1 MTGRSRLLVRWV
13 GMATASLGLLIAA
26 RRSVPV
32 PPFWHPGRM
41 PGWWRQCGPV
51 VAAFGVLRALLL
63 LASCYLTA
71 LWTVALVSWHLP
83 HAGWVGFARRAR
95 LPGARLVARSG
106 AGTDRGRGGVGC
118 GARGQPCRRDYS
130 RPADHRR
137 SERGREPSAR
147 TALPGA
153 GSGPSPGPGAGPR
166 ARRWS
171 RPPTAPF
178 VGACHHR
185 RAPTAPCCPRAT
197 PRLCQDPARPRTAPP
212 SGGEA
217 TTPATGPGG
226 ETAAGAPTAGAPT
239 VRAPNHRPPTAGP
252 STSPAAG
259 PPSTRPSTSPPTMG
273 PPTAGPPTA
282 GPRTAGPPTAGPP
295 TAGPPATSPPT
306 TAAVRRAGR
315 APASG
320 AGEHRARSWMVR
332 PGDSLW
338 TIAATALTA
347 ASGRPPSARE
357 LGTYWWQVVEP
368 QPPPPAES
376 VRSGPALPRRRS
388 EPASCA
394 WRAAAGLRGEGA
406 GRSGPARATLAWCA
420 VPWSDPPNEP
430 VVEAGLHR
438 VGAARVAGRRV
449 RARLFGQRSCSYGLG
464 RRRAAG
470 GALPLVSLAWP
481 WVSLSC
487 SGWRSAARGCAQ
499 SAVRPR
505 RRRRFTVCP

>member
-95 LPGARLVARSG
+95 LPGARLVARSALG
-106 AGTDRGRGGVGC
+106 LTAAGAVWAAGLEASLAAGT
-118 GARGQPCRRDYS
+118 
-130 RPADHRR
+130 
-137 SERGREPSAR
+137 
-147 TALPGA
+147 T
-153 GSGPSPGPGAGPR
+153 
-166 ARRWS
+166 
-171 RPPTAPF
+171 
-178 VGACHHR
+178 
-185 RAPTAPCCPRAT
+185 
-197 PRLCQDPARPRTAPP
+197 PARPTTGAASGDESPAPVLRYLGPAPVRAPDQGPDLGPVGGPDHRPPLSWAPVTTAAPRPPPAAPVPHPASVRTRRAARTAPP

-239 VRAPNHRPPTAGP
+239 VRAPTTSPPTAGP

-357 LGTYWWQVVEP
+357 LGTYWWQVVELNRP
-368 QPPPPAES
+368 RLPNPSDPDLLFPGDEVSLPPAPGAPPP
-376 VRSGPALPRRRS
+376 G
-388 EPASCA
+388 
-394 WRAAAGLRGEGA
+394 
-406 GRSGPARATLAWCA
+406 
-420 VPWSDPPNEP
+420 
-430 VVEAGLHR
+430 
-438 VGAARVAGRRV
+438 
-449 RARLFGQRSCSYGLG
+449 
-464 RRRAAG
+464 
-470 GALPLVSLAWP
+470 
-481 WVSLSC
+481 
-487 SGWRSAARGCAQ
+487 
-499 SAVRPR
+499 
-505 RRRRFTVCP
+505 